1 MTSPLPIR
9 ITDLNLLTQL
19 VNEDIFLAIDKSD
32 TAQSNSGST
41 KQVSAQVLKNYIFS
55 NLGSVSVNALSDVD
69 TSSQVPTNG
78 QILTWY
84 EPVGFIG
91 KWIPGA
97 VTSYSLPI
105 ATSSALGGI
114 KVGTGLSI
122 DSGGILTAI
131 GASYSLP
138 IATSSAL
145 GGIKVGTGLSI
156 DSGGI
161 LTATGASYSLPIATS
176 SALGGIKVGTGL
188 SIDSGGIL
196 TATGARNTK
205 IITTASLINNNT
217 AADGALDITAVAK
230 TYALLKISTSA
241 AAWVTLYTD
250 SASRSSD
257 ATRTETTDPL
267 PGSGV
272 IVEVITTSGSLSQI
286 ITPGVVGWNND
297 GTPSSTVY
305 AKVVNK
311 SGSSAA
317 ITVTLNFVSLEA

>member
-32 TAQSNSGST
+32 TAQSDSGST

-55 NLGSVSVNALSDVD
+55 NLGSVSVNALGDVD

-84 EPVGFIG
+84 EPVGVIG

-97 VTSYSLPI
+97 VT
-105 ATSSALGGI
+105 
-114 KVGTGLSI
+114 
-122 DSGGILTAI
+122 
-131 GASYSLP
+131 
-138 IATSSAL
+138 
-145 GGIKVGTGLSI
+145 
-156 DSGGI
+156 
-161 LTATGASYSLPIATS
+161 SYSLPIATS

-272 IVEVITTSGSLSQI
+272 IVEVITTSGSLTQI